1 LQNSFQQSNS
11 KNRDIVELMNGI
23 KRSFNP
29 ITTFNLPHP
38 GDAVDTA
45 KEDTF
50 DWNLTGLKHNCF
62 KLFVN

>member
-1 LQNSFQQSNS
+1 
-11 KNRDIVELMNGI
+11 MNGI

-50 DWNLTGLKHNCF
+50 DWNLKGLKHDCF
-62 KLFVN
+62 KIFVN